1 MGIIKLL
8 LIYLFYILH
17 SYFYF
22 MIAVVILSWVPGIRE
37 YKWFRTCEKISDFY
51 LGRFRGLIV
60 IGYLDLTPILGFF
73 IYQMALRGI
82 VLLVNYINYGI

>member
-8 LIYLFYILH
+8 LIYLFYILN

-37 YKWFRTCEKISDFY
+37 YKWFRTCEKYQI
-51 LGRFRGLIV
+51 
-60 IGYLDLTPILGFF
+60 F
-73 IYQMALRGI
+73 I
-82 VLLVNYINYGI
+82 